1 MKEIDISVLFNS
13 VAKNT
18 YFYNPATGAITS
30 KLTGYMQ
37 GSRVGMERRFT
48 FKRADATRWCPT
60 VSIKLSD
67 IKRAATTWTVVSDV
81 AAAKQQTSGF
91 VQAVQNQTPGKGW
104 ILGSVTNGVFS
115 FSQNPKLHLTE
126 DTANAEI
133 ERLAR
138 VTPGKTF
145 VKVQVQAY
153 VTAGGIQ
160 WK

>member
-1 MKEIDISVLFNS
+1 MKEIDISVLFGA
-13 VAKNT
+13 VAKST

-30 KLTGYMQ
+30 KLTGNML

-48 FKRADATRWCPT
+48 FKRADATRWYPT
-60 VSIKLSD
+60 VNIKLSD
-67 IKRAATTWTVVSDV
+67 IKRAAQSITSAGVV
-81 AAAKQQTSGF
+81 APTNGF

-126 DTANAEI
+126 ATANAEI

-138 VTPGKTF
+138 VNPGKTF

>member
-1 MKEIDISVLFNS
+1 MKEIDISVLFGS

-37 GSRVGMERRFT
+37 GSKVGMERRFT
-48 FKRADATRWCPT
+48 FKSADRRHPT
-60 VSIKLSD
+60 VNIKLSD
-67 IKRAATTWTVVSDV
+67 IKRAATTWNAVSDV
-81 AAAKQQTSGF
+81 AAGRRPTNGF
-91 VQAVQNQTPGKGW
+91 MEAVQNQTPGKGW

-115 FSQNPKLHLTE
+115 FSQNPKLHLSE
-126 DTANAEI
+126 AAANAEI

>member
-1 MKEIDISVLFNS
+1 MKEIDISVLFCT
-13 VAKNT
+13 VLKNT
-18 YFYNPATGAITS
+18 YFYNPATDAVTS

-37 GSRVGMERRFT
+37 GSRVGKERRFT
-48 FKRADATRWCPT
+48 FKRADATRWLPT
-60 VSIKLSD
+60 VNVKLSD
-67 IKRAATTWTVVSDV
+67 IKRAAQSV
-81 AAAKQQTSGF
+81 TSARVEVQANGF

-115 FSQNPKLHLTE
+115 FSQNPKLHLSE
-126 DTANAEI
+126 ATANAEI

-153 VTAGGIQ
+153 VTSGGIQ

>member
-30 KLTGYMQ
+30 KLTGNML

-60 VSIKLSD
+60 VNIKLSD

-81 AAAKQQTSGF
+81 AATKQSANGF

-115 FSQNPKLHLTE
+115 FSQNPKLHLSE